1 MEVNFIKGKGL
12 KMKKN
17 NVVHLINFARKPAGR
32 KFTADTDRLLH
43 GYKRLSRKEKEIL
56 LTILDAFVLGKL
68 SAEQAE

>member
-1 MEVNFIKGKGL
+1 
-12 KMKKN
+12 MKKN
-17 NVVHLINFARKPAGR
+17 NVVHLTNFTRKPAGR
-32 KFTADTDRLLH
+32 KSTADTDRLLH